1 MSNTLFITNDFPPR
15 PGGIQTFVYE
25 LARKFDPSQ
34 VTVLSSNWEGAS
46 EFDLNEKFEIVRA
59 NTKLLLPTKS
69 TLKLAKKIIQE
80 KEISTVIFGASA
92 PLGLLAKS
100 IRKLGVS
107 RIIAFTHGHEA
118 GWAKTPITKQLLRKI
133 GNEVDLLTYL
143 TSYTKKEI
151 SKGLSPEVVLKMRQL
166 LPAVDPNL
174 FNPTNLIL
182 GAKLRDEIGF
192 ANRPTIVSISRLM
205 ARKGFDELIKAMP
218 VLKEQIPGIA
228 LVIVGDGKDR
238 QNLENLVSNLDL
250 ELDVHFAGKVAHKD
264 LPAWYGVGD
273 IFVMPCR
280 TRLSGW
286 DVEGL
291 GIVYLEASATGL
303 AVIAGDSGGAPEA
316 VVKGQTGFVVNGTNQ
331 AEITNR
337 IIELFENPKLR
348 EELGINGR
356 QWVLDNWTWDKPF
369 ARLQKIIAGLDPDN

>member
-25 LARKFDPSQ
+25 LARQFDPSQ